1 MNKFE
6 GVPFHG
12 TPPSSKHVGNTVSSS
27 TFSAKAVLGHA
38 AYYGSM
44 AALGIAGRG
53 FMRGAVHAGRAA
65 VYGNAALAAR
75 ALGA

>member
-12 TPPSSKHVGNTVSSS
+12 TPPSSKHVSNTSKN
-27 TFSAKAVLGHA
+27 TFSPKAVLGHA

-44 AALGIAGRG
+44 AALGVAGRG
-53 FMRGAVHAGRAA
+53 FARGFVTAGRAT
-65 VYGNAALAAR
+65 LAAR
-75 ALGA
+75 AIGA